1 MKRLFI
7 IQMLLWCA
15 LVVVAQKQTFTIQGT
30 IIDPSFNNEPLS
42 GVNVYLK
49 DRPGVGTASD
59 IDGKFLIKA
68 SKGDMIVFTY
78 LGYDNF
84 EYQVAKEEKN
94 LVVKMV
100 TSSVQLEEAV
110 VTAMGNKQRKISVLS
125 AVSTVDTKDLQV
137 PSTSINNMLGGR
149 VAGVISLQTS
159 GEPGKNISEFWVR
172 GMSTFGAN
180 SSALV
185 LIDGL
190 EGDLSHIEPA
200 DIESFSVL
208 KDASA
213 TAVYGV
219 RGANGVVLVTT
230 KRGTVDRLRITARAN
245 LTVSTLKRLPE
256 YVGAYDYAKLANEAR
271 VVSGS
276 TPLYSPMEMD
286 LIKYQLDPDLYP
298 DVNWQNEVLN
308 KTSLQQTYYINAQGG
323 GSIARYFISLGM
335 SDEGAAYKQDKN
347 SKYKAG
353 SGYNTYNYRTNLD
366 VNVTKTTQVYLGLDG
381 TLTSKKEPG
390 MANTDYLWYA
400 QAALT
405 PLTIPTKYSNGMLP
419 AYGTGSQY
427 SPYVMLNHTGMKT
440 SETYSNMVTLALTQD
455 FSPILKG
462 LKVKIQGALNN
473 KSYYD
478 ETRYVLPDMYYA
490 VGRSTDG
497 ELKLVKKIN
506 AEAAQFMNYQ
516 RQWRKYHFEANVNYE
531 NMIGDDHRFTGLL
544 YYYMSDEKDTYN
556 VKTSMDAIPKRYQGL
571 SGRVTYGFKDTYF
584 IDANFGYTGSENFR
598 PGQQFGFFPSGAV
611 GWVPTNYDFMK
622 KALPWLNFLKFRFS
636 YGQVGNDRISDK
648 RFPYL
653 TIINSTAN
661 TGWGSR
667 YSWGVNES
675 IVGADNLAWEKS
687 TKADLGIEGRLFDE
701 RVNFVV
707 DFFNDQREG
716 IFQQRTQVPDFAG
729 IITMPFGNVG
739 RMRSYGSDG
748 NISYTQTFGKDFAFT
763 VRGNFTYSTNDVQ
776 DWEQAYPKYEYQRIA
791 GNPLNIQRGYIAL
804 GLFKDD
810 QDVASSP
817 AQFGTVRPGDIKYKD
832 VNGDGK
838 ITTDDKV
845 PLSFSDYPRLM
856 YGFGGEFRYKNL
868 TLSVLFKGTGN
879 TDYYKAGLPD
889 GYGNYDVYEMGYIPF
904 HKAVVGNVPVQAGI
918 QANRWTP
925 AWYSGDP
932 STENPDAMFPRLT
945 YGKNESNTQVSTF
958 WKGNSKYLRLQ
969 EISLTYNLKSLG
981 WLNNVGISSVDLQLV
996 GYNLC
1001 VWDKVKTVDP
1011 EQAGK
1016 NGNVYPIP
1024 ARYAI
1029 QMYVNF

>member
-15 LVVVAQKQTFTIQGT
+15 LTLVAQKATFTIQG
-30 IIDPSFNNEPLS
+30 IIQDPAYNNEPLS

-59 IDGKFLIKA
+59 VDGKFSIKA
-68 SKGDMIVFTY
+68 SKGDIIIFAY
-78 LGYDNF
+78 LGYDNL
-84 EYQVAKEEKN
+84 EYPVTKEESN
-94 LVVKMV
+94 LIIKMT

-110 VTAMGNKQRKISVLS
+110 ITAMGSKQRRISVVG
-125 AVSTVDTKDLQV
+125 AVSSVDIKDLQV
-137 PSTSINNMLGGR
+137 PSTSINNILGGR
-149 VAGVISLQTS
+149 VPGVISLQSS

-190 EGDLSHIEPA
+190 EGDLSRIEPA

-256 YVGAYDYAKLANEAR
+256 YLGAYDYARLANEAR
-271 VVSGS
+271 VVSGAA
-276 TPLYSPMEMD
+276 PLYSPMEMD
-286 LIKYQLDPDLYP
+286 LIQYQLDPDLYP
-298 DVNWQNEVLN
+298 NVNWQNEILN

-335 SDEGAAYKQDKN
+335 SNEGAAYKQDES
-347 SKYKAG
+347 SKYRAG
-353 SGYNTYNYRTNLD
+353 SGYNTYNYRSNLD
-366 VNVTKTTQVYLGLDG
+366 VNVTKTTQVYLGIDG
-381 TLTSKKEPG
+381 SLTSKKEPG

-400 QAALT
+400 QSSLT
-405 PLTIPTKYSNGMLP
+405 PLTIPTMYSNGMLP

-427 SPYVMLNHTGMKT
+427 SPYVMLNHTGMSTK
-440 SETYSNMVTLALTQD
+440 ETYSNMVTLALTQD

-490 VGRSTDG
+490 VGRSTTG
-497 ELKLVKKIN
+497 ELKLVKKVN
-506 AEAAQFMNYQ
+506 AQAAMFNKYQ
-516 RQWRKYHFEANVNYE
+516 RQWRKYHFEANANYE

-544 YYYMSDEKDTYN
+544 YYYMSDEKDTYDIN
-556 VKTSMDAIPKRYQGL
+556 TSMDAIPKRYQGL
-571 SGRVTYGFKDTYF
+571 SGRITYGFKDTYF

-611 GWVPTNYDFMK
+611 GWVPTNYQFMK
-622 KALPWLNFLKFRFS
+622 DKLPWFNFLKFRFS
-636 YGQVGNDRISDK
+636 YGQVGNDRISNK

-653 TIINSTAN
+653 TIINSLAE

-675 IVGADNLAWEKS
+675 VIGADNLAWEKS
-687 TKADLGIEGRLFDE
+687 TKGDIGIEGRLLNE
-701 RVNFVV
+701 RLSFVV
-707 DFFNDQREG
+707 DFFNDQRDG

-729 IITMPFGNVG
+729 IISMPFGNVG

-748 NISYTQTFGKDFAFT
+748 NITFSQSIGKDISFT
-763 VRGNFTYSTNDVQ
+763 IRGNYTYSTNDVQ

-791 GNPLNIQRGYIAL
+791 GSPLNIQRGYVAL

-810 QDVASSP
+810 LDVSNSP

-838 ITTDDKV
+838 ITTDDQI
-845 PLSFSDYPRLM
+845 PLSYSDYPRLM

-868 TLSVLFKGTGN
+868 TLAVLFKGTGN
-879 TDYYKAGLPD
+879 TDYYKTGLAD
-889 GYGNYDVYEMGYIPF
+889 EHGNYDVFEMGYIPF
-904 HKAVVGNVPVQAGI
+904 HKAVVGNVPVEAGV
-918 QANRWTP
+918 QSNRWTP

-932 STENPDAMFPRLT
+932 STENPNAMFPRLT
-945 YGKNESNTQVSTF
+945 YGKNENNSQVSTF
-958 WKGNSKYLRLQ
+958 WRGNSKYLRLQ
-969 EISLTYNLKSLG
+969 EVSLTYNLKSLS
-981 WLNNVGISSVDLQLV
+981 WLNYIGVSSIDLQLV
-996 GYNLC
+996 GNNLA
-1001 VWDKVKTVDP
+1001 VWDNVKTVDP
-1011 EQAGK
+1011 EQARK

>member
-1 MKRLFI
+1 M
-7 IQMLLWCA
+7 
-15 LVVVAQKQTFTIQGT
+15 
-30 IIDPSFNNEPLS
+30 
-42 GVNVYLK
+42 
-49 DRPGVGTASD
+49 
-59 IDGKFLIKA
+59 
-68 SKGDMIVFTY
+68 
-78 LGYDNF
+78 
-84 EYQVAKEEKN
+84 
-94 LVVKMV
+94 
-100 TSSVQLEEAV
+100 
-110 VTAMGNKQRKISVLS
+110 
-125 AVSTVDTKDLQV
+125 
-137 PSTSINNMLGGR
+137 
-149 VAGVISLQTS
+149 
-159 GEPGKNISEFWVR
+159 
-172 GMSTFGAN
+172 
-180 SSALV
+180 
-185 LIDGL
+185 
-190 EGDLSHIEPA
+190 
-200 DIESFSVL
+200 
-208 KDASA
+208 
-213 TAVYGV
+213 
-219 RGANGVVLVTT
+219 
-230 KRGTVDRLRITARAN
+230 
-245 LTVSTLKRLPE
+245 
-256 YVGAYDYAKLANEAR
+256 
-271 VVSGS
+271 
-276 TPLYSPMEMD
+276 
-286 LIKYQLDPDLYP
+286 
-298 DVNWQNEVLN
+298 
-308 KTSLQQTYYINAQGG
+308 
-323 GSIARYFISLGM
+323 
-335 SDEGAAYKQDKN
+335 
-347 SKYKAG
+347 
-353 SGYNTYNYRTNLD
+353 
-366 VNVTKTTQVYLGLDG
+366 
-381 TLTSKKEPG
+381 
-390 MANTDYLWYA
+390 
-400 QAALT
+400 
-405 PLTIPTKYSNGMLP
+405 
-419 AYGTGSQY
+419 
-427 SPYVMLNHTGMKT
+427 
-440 SETYSNMVTLALTQD
+440 
-455 FSPILKG
+455 
-462 LKVKIQGALNN
+462 
-473 KSYYD
+473 
-478 ETRYVLPDMYYA
+478 
-490 VGRSTDG
+490 
-497 ELKLVKKIN
+497 
-506 AEAAQFMNYQ
+506 
-516 RQWRKYHFEANVNYE
+516 
-531 NMIGDDHRFTGLL
+531 
-544 YYYMSDEKDTYN
+544 
-556 VKTSMDAIPKRYQGL
+556 
-571 SGRVTYGFKDTYF
+571 
-584 IDANFGYTGSENFR
+584 
-598 PGQQFGFFPSGAV
+598 
-611 GWVPTNYDFMK
+611 
-622 KALPWLNFLKFRFS
+622 NFLKFRFS

-945 YGKNESNTQVSTF
+945 YGKNENNTQVSTF

>member
-1 MKRLFI
+1 M
-7 IQMLLWCA
+7 
-15 LVVVAQKQTFTIQGT
+15 
-30 IIDPSFNNEPLS
+30 
-42 GVNVYLK
+42 
-49 DRPGVGTASD
+49 
-59 IDGKFLIKA
+59 
-68 SKGDMIVFTY
+68 
-78 LGYDNF
+78 
-84 EYQVAKEEKN
+84 
-94 LVVKMV
+94 
-100 TSSVQLEEAV
+100 
-110 VTAMGNKQRKISVLS
+110 
-125 AVSTVDTKDLQV
+125 
-137 PSTSINNMLGGR
+137 
-149 VAGVISLQTS
+149 
-159 GEPGKNISEFWVR
+159 
-172 GMSTFGAN
+172 
-180 SSALV
+180 
-185 LIDGL
+185 
-190 EGDLSHIEPA
+190 
-200 DIESFSVL
+200 
-208 KDASA
+208 
-213 TAVYGV
+213 
-219 RGANGVVLVTT
+219 TT

-622 KALPWLNFLKFRFS
+622 KRC
-636 YGQVGNDRISDK
+636 
-648 RFPYL
+648 
-653 TIINSTAN
+653 
-661 TGWGSR
+661 
-667 YSWGVNES
+667 
-675 IVGADNLAWEKS
+675 
-687 TKADLGIEGRLFDE
+687 LG
-701 RVNFVV
+701 
-707 DFFNDQREG
+707 
-716 IFQQRTQVPDFAG
+716 
-729 IITMPFGNVG
+729 
-739 RMRSYGSDG
+739 
-748 NISYTQTFGKDFAFT
+748 
-763 VRGNFTYSTNDVQ
+763 
-776 DWEQAYPKYEYQRIA
+776 
-791 GNPLNIQRGYIAL
+791 
-804 GLFKDD
+804 
-810 QDVASSP
+810 
-817 AQFGTVRPGDIKYKD
+817 
-832 VNGDGK
+832 
-838 ITTDDKV
+838 
-845 PLSFSDYPRLM
+845 
-856 YGFGGEFRYKNL
+856 
-868 TLSVLFKGTGN
+868 
-879 TDYYKAGLPD
+879 
-889 GYGNYDVYEMGYIPF
+889 
-904 HKAVVGNVPVQAGI
+904 
-918 QANRWTP
+918 
-925 AWYSGDP
+925 
-932 STENPDAMFPRLT
+932 
-945 YGKNESNTQVSTF
+945 
-958 WKGNSKYLRLQ
+958 
-969 EISLTYNLKSLG
+969 
-981 WLNNVGISSVDLQLV
+981 
-996 GYNLC
+996 
-1001 VWDKVKTVDP
+1001 
-1011 EQAGK
+1011 
-1016 NGNVYPIP
+1016 
-1024 ARYAI
+1024 
-1029 QMYVNF
+1029 